1 MAWILWLVAIL
12 LLFLL
17 ILLAASIRVVKEY
30 ERGVIFRLGRLV
42 GAKGP
47 GLFFI
52 IPIVDSMVKVDLRTA
67 VFDVPPQEVIT
78 KDNVTTKVNAVVYY
92 RVVDPEKAVTEVEN
106 YSYATAQIALTT
118 IRSVI
123 GQAELD
129 ELLSEREKLNQRLQ
143 SIIDEATDPWGIKV
157 SAVEIKDVMLPEG
170 MQRAMA
176 AQAEAER
183 ERRRRIIAAEGEF
196 QAAKKIA
203 EAAEVLA
210 KQKGGLFIRM
220 LQTITEATEEKAST
234 VIIPFPVEMLEPLGL
249 LRTQTRENSG
259 SSGSSS
265 GSSSGGSGGASAE

>member
-265 GSSSGGSGGASAE
+265 GGSSGSSGGASAE